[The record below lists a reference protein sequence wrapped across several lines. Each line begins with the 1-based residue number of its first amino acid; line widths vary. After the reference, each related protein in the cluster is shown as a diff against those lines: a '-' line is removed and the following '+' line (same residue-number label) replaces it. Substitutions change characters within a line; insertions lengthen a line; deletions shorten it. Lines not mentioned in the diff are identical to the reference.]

1 MKTNKKIG
9 WQKYED
15 YIEKQMSSPFLT
27 NLIKTIISKRLEA
40 ANEDEEILDYDIE
53 DDDESEDDLDSYEDE
68 SDIKNMIDSST
79 MLPITPQLIEE
90 ISLISNFDCWIGHT
104 NFDIT
109 HRIKDKLDKMDGVEV
124 LKIWSRYRF
133 FIGIGQMF
141 DFTEVRNNIENILI
155 KGDD

>member
-1 MKTNKKIG
+1 MKKVKKIG

-27 NLIKTIISKRLEA
+27 NIIKNIIAKRIQSV
-40 ANEDEEILDYDIE
+40 EDDESLSEF
-53 DDDESEDDLDSYEDE
+53 DDDEEDLETYEEEELDA
-68 SDIKNMIDSST
+68 KNLIDSST
-79 MLPITPQLIEE
+79 MLPLTPQLIED
-90 ISLISNFDCWIGHT
+90 ISLISSFDCWIGHT

-109 HRIKDKLDKMDGVEV
+109 NAMKDKLDKMDGVEI

-141 DFTEVRNNIENILI
+141 DFTEVRNNIEKILI
-155 KGDD
+155 KGD